1 MNQPLRTFL
10 KVKVPWVAGGS
21 LYLHMSGYECEYG
34 VLSQSDKIVVDIW
47 EDVKA
52 RNSQTPSL
60 MSHDG
65 KLSDS
70 NIHAEIAEIIIG
82 EKPGRENR
90 KERIFLILLAWGPRP
105 YGQIE

>member
-1 MNQPLRTFL
+1 
-10 KVKVPWVAGGS
+10 
-21 LYLHMSGYECEYG
+21 MSGYECEYG
-34 VLSQSDKIVVDIW
+34 VLSQSDKIVVDNW

-60 MSHDG
+60 MFHDG

-90 KERIFLILLAWGPRP
+90 KERIFFNPVGMGVQDLMVAHRIYKTAKRKVTGK
-105 YGQIE
+105 